1 MSASPTPSRPRI
13 VDIAF
18 WLLIGGAV
26 LLILG
31 GLLAATVSYET
42 ARSAIGSEVSNEQVR
57 DYLTVYRG
65 MGIGSVLAGGA
76 LAFVSGRAR
85 RGDPNFRRATIGLA
99 LAVAL
104 VLVLLAVGAGV
115 AQPITLLSL
124 LPIAAGAVLLT
135 RRAATQWFAREE
147 PA

>member
-65 MGIGSVLAGGA
+65 MGIGSALAGAA
-76 LAFVSGRAR
+76 LAFVAGRAR
-85 RGDPNFRRATIGLA
+85 GGDPNFRRATIGLT
-99 LAVAL
+99 LAIAV
-104 VLVLLAVGAGV
+104 VLVLLAAGGGV
-115 AQPITLLSL
+115 AQPVTLLSL
-124 LPIAAGAVLLT
+124 VPIAAGTILLT
-135 RRAATQWFAREE
+135 RPAAAGWFAREE
-147 PA
+147 LA

>member
-1 MSASPTPSRPRI
+1 MSASPTPSRPRV

-18 WLLIGGAV
+18 WLLVSGAV
-26 LLILG
+26 LLLLG
-31 GLLAATVSYET
+31 GLLAATVAYET

-76 LAFVSGRAR
+76 LAFVAGRAR
-85 RGDPNFRRATIGLA
+85 RGDPNFRRATVGLA
-99 LAVAL
+99 LAIAL
-104 VLVLLAVGAGV
+104 VLVLLATGGGV

-124 LPIAAGAVLLT
+124 VPIAAGTILLT
-135 RRAATQWFAREE
+135 RRGAAAWFDRTE